1 MTRSDNLRPL
11 SKRAE
16 KAAKAIERKTRR
28 EEPGGPDTPES
39 VHAPTPLKEVS

>member
-1 MTRSDNLRPL
+1 MTSDNLRPL

-28 EEPGGPDTPES
+28 EKPGGPDSPVTE
-39 VHAPTPLKEVS
+39 HAQTPLKEVS